1 MKEVGQAI
9 TRNSLLLAGFAVL
22 TALLVASTFL
32 GTQER
37 ISAAQRAAEE
47 KALLQIIPR
56 DQHDN
61 AMLDDRLPAPIGD
74 PLLRLPDTRSI
85 YIARNNGVASAAVI
99 PAVAPDGYSGAIDII
114 VGVNR
119 DGSVAGVRVL
129 QHRETPGL
137 GDAVDH
143 RKSDWLEG
151 FRGKSLQDPPEA
163 RWTVRKDGGEFD
175 QFTGATITPRAVVR
189 ATARALTYVEENR
202 GMIFPE
208 SSATQDS
215 PIPDADT
222 NDDAEV
228 PEA

>member
-1 MKEVGQAI
+1 MTEIRQAM

-32 GTQER
+32 GTKDR

-56 DQHDN
+56 NRHDN
-61 AMLDDRLPAPIGD
+61 AMLDDRIAAPIND
-74 PLLRLPDTRSI
+74 PLLHLPTEKSI
-85 YIARNNGVASAAVI
+85 YVARQDGMATAVLI
-99 PAVAPDGYSGAIDII
+99 PAIAPDGYSGAIELI

-143 RKSDWLEG
+143 RKSDWING
-151 FRGKSLQDPPEA
+151 FKGRSLSDPA
-163 RWTVRKDGGEFD
+163 KDRWTVRKDGGDFD
-175 QFTGATITPRAVVR
+175 QFTGATITPRAVVQ
-189 ATARALTYVEENR
+189 ATARALQYAQDNQKALF
-202 GMIFPE
+202 GAA
-208 SSATQDS
+208 SAEQEPT
-215 PIPDADT
+215 P
-222 NDDAEV
+222 
-228 PEA
+228 